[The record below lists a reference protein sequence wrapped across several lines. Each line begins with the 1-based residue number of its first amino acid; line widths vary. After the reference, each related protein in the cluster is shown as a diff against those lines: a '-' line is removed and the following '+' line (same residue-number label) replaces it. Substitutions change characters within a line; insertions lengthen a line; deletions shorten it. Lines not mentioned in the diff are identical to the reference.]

1 MKTMCAVLACT
12 TIMSSMLAA
21 YATEEIVSEPPISD
35 GGGVNWTAD
44 EGSLEGF
51 HSFRYGRRIRL

>member
-21 YATEEIVSEPPISD
+21 YATEEAGTEELYKKEKNIDKPC
-35 GGGVNWTAD
+35 
-44 EGSLEGF
+44 F
-51 HSFRYGRRIRL
+51 FR

>member
-1 MKTMCAVLACT
+1 MNIKKNVMKTMCAVLACT

-35 GGGVNWTAD
+35 GGG
-44 EGSLEGF
+44 G
-51 HSFRYGRRIRL
+51 